1 MVLNGTTGPWY
12 MTQHMCVR
20 GLTVHARAPGLSEET
35 RVERTVLGTVNAL
48 GDRLSQQWP
57 ANGNAWRWRLAARKE
72 QRARAPTGAT
82 RCSGRVRLHVGERR
96 MGVAIR

>member
-20 GLTVHARAPGLSEET
+20 GLTVRARAPGLSEET
-35 RVERTVLGTVNAL
+35 RVERTVNAL

-57 ANGNAWRWRLAARKE
+57 MRGGWRRKE